1 MDFISMYSSELAGF
15 LYRLIFDFII
25 IFLTAKIYFK
35 DRRKKNILFAL
46 FLLNI
51 VVFIVC
57 FALQS
62 IQLSLGFAF
71 GIFALF
77 SILRYRTTTVPI
89 KEMTYIFI
97 SISIAIINALTILP
111 SGLLILIISNIII
124 LLAIYYFERKFST
137 DLGRKTIIYNNL
149 ELISPEKHDELIAEL
164 SSKTGLNIKKLK
176 IGSINFLNNSV
187 QVRIYY
193 ED

>member
-1 MDFISMYSSELAGF
+1 MYSSELAGF